1 MSYFR
6 KKIIGV
12 ENMEFPG
19 VRKVKYE
26 DFIFFLSSQKKREA
40 MSVLLIIRTLRHVRL
55 DEPKTLYT

>member
-1 MSYFR
+1 
-6 KKIIGV
+6 
-12 ENMEFPG
+12 MEFPG